1 MSLNRQNVFVLLL
14 IWFVLTAACQA
25 VYALDS
31 GDLLFYVPFD
41 GSTRAEVAGGSKEQT
56 SGAAEFVEGIRGQGA
71 LIGGETAP
79 LKYHIPGNFNKDQG
93 TMSLWIKPVD
103 WKREDGKGHT
113 FLVFPGE
120 GPVVQCYLLYNYA
133 VGYTWFLIMRPGGA
147 NRFIGNFEPKWE
159 PGKWHHLVATW
170 KKGEVCTYLDG
181 ELQARETE
189 DIPVMENAAPEFQV
203 GDPQNKTV
211 FDELMI
217 FNRPLMPSEVKALYQ
232 KDAPAVNK
240 TQEKITIGRAK
251 IAPTIDA
258 VISPGEWDDS
268 ASIGNLLDTFFGKSI
283 QEQYSNIRM
292 SYDDKNV
299 YLAMRFPIPEEVRRS
314 PDLYPRGPLKT
325 EIRENDGDVW
335 TDDSF
340 EVIFSPDGSG
350 SRHTYRWVINS
361 IGTCFD
367 SRDGQ
372 KEWNSKAVIKSVAD
386 KNNWILEA
394 AIPFTDM
401 GVSTPADGDIWQVNL
416 VQNWK
421 TLSSQTGAIAL
432 SGAMSNLAFS
442 PKTPIVQVNSIGQ
455 PDQGRMLL
463 EGSVSNP
470 TNTATSVVITA
481 QSTGKEINEST
492 TLNLEPGACKNFKL
506 QSTVAEQT
514 ASTLVVE
521 CKDSSGRSLYSRQFP
536 FVFRPIFMPSL
547 HLLPSKNLLVVD
559 IDRTGAGTRPGDKS
573 FFADVALRPLGSK
586 KALKHLH
593 SEAFTQSK
601 ETMNVDIADLA
612 PGSYVVAA
620 SLGTSD
626 RKLGEKILKFEKKIQ
641 PVWLNN
647 KAGFSEKVPPPF
659 IPLKVQK
666 TGSRLVK
673 ISCWGRT
680 YEFNGSLF
688 PSQITSQRK
697 PLLSYPIRLV
707 INCSGNIAILQSG
720 DVTVEKCSE
729 TQVVLVSKCTLDYAH
744 IAVKTTIEY
753 DGFIWFDISI
763 INRATL
769 PIESLAFEV
778 PYALEYA
785 TLVYN
790 GPNTGGALKVGEY
803 KSQYTNYF
811 WAGCENGGIE
821 WVSESQ
827 QGWKI
832 TKPQQTIEVLN
843 GSKPG
848 TEAIAR
854 FNIIDAPTTIAK
866 PLKISFGIEATP
878 VRPKPNGWRKWRLT
892 SYEHPK
898 QEQPNID
905 AKPWILMWNPRWS
918 QYLNYPVV
926 NPEWKPL
933 LKRRESEGTR
943 SCLYA
948 QIMRTSPIPPEY
960 RYFYEEWRM
969 TPSTQVDF
977 DTILENIKKDKNP
990 DWTQIGSAPVCVKSS
1005 FTDFYM
1011 WHLKQSV
1018 KEADIKGYY
1027 FDLTG
1032 PEPCSNQ
1039 EHGCGWI
1046 DDNGEV
1052 QAIWPIRAVRE
1063 FLKRTYVI
1071 IKENDPTSI
1080 IGMHMSGRNLA
1091 PMDAFCDVM
1100 IDGELFN
1107 QDIQRQIAAKG
1118 KDNGYCDFLT
1128 LDKMRAEYMSSTWG
1142 PLTAFLPAFVP
1153 GAGEK
1158 YHQDSPEVIANIE
1171 HLVGLFTLHDS
1182 QMWPAWMNPKPLYD
1196 TWAAQQKFGWDDK
1209 VKFVPYWDK
1218 RINDYVTVDSSGV
1231 QPVVCSIFRR
1241 ADKVMLVLF
1250 NNSDTDTEVKI
1261 HLHPDKLGMT
1271 TQEFP
1276 GIRDYYSSGYF
1287 YNIKDEKA
1295 AWKLPLRKR
1304 NFRMLVPGK

>member
-1 MSLNRQNVFVLLL
+1 MDLYKNNISVLLL
-14 IWFVLTAACQA
+14 TCVILCAAGLS
-25 VYALDS
+25 VFALDS
-31 GDLLFYVPFD
+31 SDLLFYAPFD
-41 GSTRAEVAGGSKEQT
+41 GSTKAAVAGGNSEQT
-56 SGAAEFVEGIRGQGA
+56 LGTAEYVEGIRGQGA
-71 LIGGETAP
+71 LVGGETAP
-79 LKYHIPGNFNKDQG
+79 LKYQTSGNFNKDQG

-133 VGYTWFLIMRPGGA
+133 VGYTWFLIMRPGGN

-189 DIPVMENAAPEFQV
+189 DIPVMEKAAPEFQV
-203 GDPQNKTV
+203 GENQNKTV

-232 KDAPAVNK
+232 KDAPVENK
-240 TQEKITIGRAK
+240 STAHITIGKAK
-251 IAPTIDA
+251 TAPGIDA
-258 VISPGEWDDS
+258 INTQDEWDN
-268 ASIGNLLDTFFGKSI
+268 AAGAGNLLDTFFGKSI
-283 QEQYSNIRM
+283 QEQCSNILM
-292 SYDDKNV
+292 SYDDRNL
-299 YLAMRFPIPEEVRRS
+299 YLALRFPIPEEVRRS
-314 PDLYPRGPLKT
+314 PDLYPRGPLKSD
-325 EIRENDGDVW
+325 IRERDGDIW
-335 TDDSF
+335 LDDSF
-340 EVIFSPDGSG
+340 EILLLPQEGNTQ
-350 SRHTYRWVINS
+350 HTYRWVINS
-361 IGTCFD
+361 IGSVFD
-367 SRDGQ
+367 SKDGQ
-372 KEWNSKAVIKSVAD
+372 KEWTSSATIKSVAD

-394 AIPFTDM
+394 AIPFSGL
-401 GVSTPADGDIWQVNL
+401 GVSTPANGSTWHFNL

-421 TLSSQTGAIAL
+421 TLANQTGK
-432 SGAMSNLAFS
+432 LATGMADLVFS
-442 PKTPIVQVNSIGQ
+442 TQTPIVQINSIGQ
-455 PDQGRMLL
+455 PDQGQMVLD
-463 EGSVSNP
+463 GTVSNP
-470 TNTATSVVITA
+470 GSSEASVTLTA
-481 QSTGKEINEST
+481 QTPGKEINETT
-492 TLNLEPGACKNFKL
+492 TLKLEPGASKSFKL
-506 QSTVAEQT
+506 QSAVAEQT
-514 ASTLVVE
+514 ASTLIVE
-521 CKDSSGRSLYSRQFP
+521 CRDSTGKSLYLRQFP

-547 HLLPSKNLLVVD
+547 HLLPSKNRMVVD
-559 IDRTGAGTRPGDKS
+559 IDRTGAGTRPTDKS
-573 FFADVALRPLGSK
+573 FFTDVTIRIPGSK
-586 KALKHLH
+586 KALKHLQ
-593 SEAFTQSK
+593 SEQFTQTRQQVS
-601 ETMNVDIADLA
+601 VDLTDLV
-612 PGSYVVAA
+612 PGSYEVVA
-620 SLGTSD
+620 SLSTPD
-626 RKLGEKILKFEKKIQ
+626 RKLGEKILKFEKKT
-641 PVWLNN
+641 PPAWLNN
-647 KAGFSEKVPPPF
+647 KAGISAKVPSPF
-659 IPLKVQK
+659 TPLKVLK
-666 TGSRLVK
+666 TGSKLVK

-688 PSQITSQRK
+688 PSQIITQGKS
-697 PLLSYPIRLV
+697 LLSSPIRLV
-707 INCSGNIAILQSG
+707 LSLNGNKTILQSG
-720 DVTVEKCSE
+720 DTTVTKSSDTRVI
-729 TQVVLVSKCTLDYAH
+729 LVSKCMLDYAQ
-744 IAVKTTIEY
+744 INMKTTIEY

-763 INRATL
+763 NNKATL
-769 PIESLAFEV
+769 PVESLAFDI
-778 PYALEYA
+778 PFTSEYA

-803 KSQYTNYF
+803 NSQFTNFF
-811 WAGCENGGIE
+811 WVGCEDGGIE
-821 WVSESQ
+821 WVTESQ

-832 TKPQQTIEVLN
+832 TKPQQTIQVLN

-848 TEAIAR
+848 TEAITR
-854 FNIIDAPTTIAK
+854 FNIIDTLVSINK
-866 PLKISFGIEATP
+866 PIKLGFGIQATP
-878 VRPKPNGWRKWRLT
+878 VRPKPKGWRQWRLT

-977 DTILENIKKDKNP
+977 DTIFETIKKDKNP

-1011 WHLKQSV
+1011 SHLKQSV
-1018 KEADIKGYY
+1018 KQADIKGYY

-1039 EHGCGWI
+1039 EHGCGWV

-1063 FLKRTYVI
+1063 FMKRTYVI
-1071 IKENDPTSI
+1071 LKENDPTSI
-1080 IGMHMSGRNLA
+1080 IGMHMSGRNLP

-1158 YHQDSPEVIANIE
+1158 YHQDSPEAIANIE

-1209 VKFVPYWDK
+1209 VKFIPYWDK
-1218 RINDYVTVDSSGV
+1218 KIAEYITIDSNGV
-1231 QPVVCSIFRR
+1231 QAVVCSIFKR

-1250 NNSDTDTEVKI
+1250 NNSDTDTEVTI
-1261 HLHPDKLGMT
+1261 HLRPDKLGLT
-1271 TQEFP
+1271 TREFP
-1276 GIRDYYSSGYF
+1276 GIKDYYSSGYF
-1287 YNIKDEKA
+1287 YNLKDEKA